1 MSKPSARARKTA
13 KRDKLRKSAKAG
25 NLYRKDKM
33 KKAQDMLDF
42 ELAKATGAK
51 YGDSV
56 AYVEKMLIDIIR
68 HLGTTSG
75 TLNRLRTELLTG
87 KIITKT
93 ELTVDEMV
101 IMVDEEI
108 EKMKKFKE
116 TKLRPIVE
124 EMAKLKNMLD
134 RTEQFLALVEFMDT
148 MNKFQEEMNE
158 SMTSSAEV
166 LKKLE
171 LAEGEEVKV
180 EKPSIESHFT
190 EDERELI
197 MSL

>member
-33 KKAQDMLDF
+33 KKAQDMLDL

-190 EDERELI
+190 EDERDLI